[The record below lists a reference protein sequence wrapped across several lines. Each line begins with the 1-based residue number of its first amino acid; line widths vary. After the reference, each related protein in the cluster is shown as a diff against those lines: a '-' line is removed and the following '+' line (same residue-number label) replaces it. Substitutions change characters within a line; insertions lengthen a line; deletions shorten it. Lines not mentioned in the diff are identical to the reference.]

1 MAVII
6 NELEVVLEA
15 TAVPVGVAP
24 ATPSPQ
30 ASQQM
35 QPLDLTDVRAREA
48 RNRWRLFA
56 H

>member
-15 TAVPVGVAP
+15 PSAP
-24 ATPSPQ
+24 GPAAAAPQ
-30 ASQQM
+30 AAQQM
-35 QPLDLTDVRAREA
+35 QPLDIEDILERETRAEY
-48 RNRWRLFA
+48 RLLA

>member
-15 TAVPVGVAP
+15 PSAPGPTAAAAP
-24 ATPSPQ
+24 APPS
-30 ASQQM
+30 AQQV
-35 QPLDLTDVRAREA
+35 QPLDIEDIIERETRAEY
-48 RNRWRLFA
+48 RLLA